1 MAEDF
6 IQVNNPVTPGKK
18 LKSWSSVDGGGNTV
32 ESEAVTLT
40 DSAGNEVVVATE
52 ATAAA
57 IASSVAS
64 IDAKIVPP
72 AIHCVV
78 HPVPAAN
85 VATPLLAADPNRVGF
100 SIYNHSDTDLLY
112 VLVATGGPPV
122 SLTFFTVILQPNAY
136 FEDAF
141 GYIGD
146 VSGIWGSVAPG
157 AQALVSV
164 YTA

>member
-1 MAEDF
+1 MPEDF
-6 IQVNNPVTPGKK
+6 IQVNVPATPGKK
-18 LKSWSSVDGGGNTV
+18 LKSWTSVDGGGNVV

-64 IDAKIVPP
+64 IDSKIVPP
-72 AIHCVV
+72 ATQAVTHSVAAINT
-78 HPVPAAN
+78 PVQ
-85 VATPLLAADPNRVGF
+85 LLAADPTRVGF
-100 SIYNHSDTDLLY
+100 SIYNQSEVDLLY
-112 VLVATGGPPV
+112 ILVSTAGGPV
-122 SLTFFTVILQPNAY
+122 SPTFFTTILQPHAY

-141 GYIGD
+141 GYTGS
-146 VSGIWGSVAPG
+146 VFGIWGSVNPG
-157 AQALVSV
+157 SQALINV